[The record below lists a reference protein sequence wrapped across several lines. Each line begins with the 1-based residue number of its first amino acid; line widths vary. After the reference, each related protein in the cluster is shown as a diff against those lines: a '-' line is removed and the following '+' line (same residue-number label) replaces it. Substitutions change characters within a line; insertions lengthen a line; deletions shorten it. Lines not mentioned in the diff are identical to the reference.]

1 MLDRLRG
8 AIGILWREAAK
19 FGIVGAVAFVVDMG
33 GFNLLADGALSEKV
47 TTAKLVSGAVAT
59 VVAWVGNRW
68 WTFRHRHNRPVA
80 HEVTLFFAVN
90 GVGLAISAIWLAFT
104 HYALGMDTRLQT
116 NINAF
121 IGIGLGTLFRFWAYR
136 QVVFSREHP
145 GDPEPDDLD
154 QRAADQRDATQSSDG
169 PAPEPSDDGSGA
181 SDAADRNNANRTG

>member
-33 GFNLLADGALSEKV
+33 GFNLLASGALSEKV
-47 TTAKLVSGAVAT
+47 TTAKIVSGAVAT
-59 VVAWVGNRW
+59 VVAWIGNRW
-68 WTFRHRHNRPVA
+68 WTFRHRDNRPVA

-104 HYALGMDTRLQT
+104 HYALGMDSRLQT
-116 NINAF
+116 NINAL

-136 QVVFSREHP
+136 QVVFVRERP
-145 GDPEPDDLD
+145 GDPEPHET
-154 QRAADQRDATQSSDG
+154 AH
-169 PAPEPSDDGSGA
+169 PSDDPDTDEPGAISGA
-181 SDAADRNNANRTG
+181 SEAADRNSANRTG